1 MGNDSP
7 ERRTGTASYCHY
19 ASHVPRDGAIVKTP
33 GAIYY
38 NGFFP
43 GFIGV
48 IPNSAFQVHLNGT
61 EAMLHIVRHV
71 EPVVVTDFGND
82 FVPVEHAGKHFTA
95 LKRPIDSAPTNTIG
109 MTFRAVNGLKP
120 QECFYTKDHDYVVY
134 RKQSFTEITVGAETE
149 DITDPA
155 SVPAS
160 IFSQAID
167 EFLQLYRVLTQDVWV
182 QRPDRLEKNV
192 PVIRTAPVEYAV
204 IPNRGARQKRL
215 IEHLPTHFQPIIFSA
230 QEFAK
235 DTPALRH
242 DPRKASK
249 QLGHH
254 LAVGTKLSDAQNAL
268 LDCYEML
275 NRTHNY
281 RFVLVETF
289 SIAEVISFDHIK
301 SLRQSDASL
310 DHHLQKKERKGSLT
324 MGDLIGAF
332 FPTIFA
338 AYIRRVPSFIKNLDI
353 TRRNRN
359 ATLHNGQG
367 VAAVDAE
374 LALNAVQQL
383 IFAIELPSWASFT
396 SDPADAQ

>member
-1 MGNDSP
+1 
-7 ERRTGTASYCHY
+7 
-19 ASHVPRDGAIVKTP
+19 VKTP

-48 IPNSAFQVHLNGT
+48 VPNSAFPVHVNGV

-82 FVPVEHAGKHFTA
+82 FVPVERAGKHFTA
-95 LKRPIDSAPTNTIG
+95 LKRPIDSAPTNTIAVV
-109 MTFRAVNGLKP
+109 FRAVHGLAP
-120 QECFYTKDHDYVVY
+120 HECFFTKDHDYVVY

-149 DITDPA
+149 DITNPN
-155 SVPAS
+155 SVPPS
-160 IFSQAID
+160 IFNQAID
-167 EFLQLYRVLTQDVWV
+167 EFLQLYRVVTQDVWV

-192 PVIRTAPVEYAV
+192 PVIRTAPVGYAV
-204 IPNRGARQKRL
+204 SQDTDTTQRRL

-230 QEFAK
+230 QEFAQ

-242 DPRKASK
+242 DPRKASE

-254 LAVGTKLSDAQNAL
+254 LAVGTRLSDAQNAL

-275 NRTHNY
+275 NRTRNF
-281 RFVLVETF
+281 RFVLVQSF
-289 SIAEVISFDHIK
+289 SIAEVISCDHIK
-301 SLRQSDASL
+301 RLRQNDASL
-310 DHHLQKKERKGSLT
+310 DQRLQRKERKGTLT
-324 MGDLIGAF
+324 MGDLIGSF

-338 AYIRRVPSFIKNLDI
+338 TYIRRVPDFIRNLEV
-353 TRRNRN
+353 TRKSRN
-359 ATLHNGQG
+359 ATLHSGQE
-367 VAAVDAE
+367 VEASDAE

-383 IFAIELPSWASFT
+383 IFAIDLPSWASFT
-396 SDPADAQ
+396 PGPA